1 MNTILKCN
9 FSFDA
14 ENSDQ
19 VNAIVS
25 KLNNDK
31 LRTFNSPSNT
41 QISLE
46 LAVETIDELQQN
58 LLQIGPALT
67 ELNKLAKPSELH
79 CAGDVPEP
87 LKASLAPFQPKFITI
102 QQYQTLFH

>member
-19 VNAIVS
+19 VNAIIS
-25 KLNNDK
+25 KLNNDNCRS
-31 LRTFNSPSNT
+31 LINPDNT

-46 LAVETIDELQQN
+46 LAVDTTDELQQN
-58 LLQIGPALT
+58 LLQIGPVLT
-67 ELNKLAKPSELH
+67 ELNELAKPSELH

-102 QQYQTLFH
+102 QQYQALFH